1 MANIYRL
8 IIALCFSLIATASHS
23 AVSPQWRAYYSSA
36 DNPDGWAS
44 SRAATAS
51 LWCSW
56 AKARNILADWK
67 SCIGTD
73 YGYLTNSYGSQGVND
88 VEVLLSFESRCP
100 PKSIQVGNECV
111 CDNGAVQIGDSC
123 TPPKDPL
130 CGPLEGLP
138 LGVSF
143 MSTNMGAGSLSDYG
157 GKVGNPGKGCFPGG
171 CEVQGNMSSCG
182 SAAGNI
188 TCVLDSPKFT
198 GDKCDPQEQASEEKP
213 KESKCEAGKCEASIN
228 GVKMCLPCGENIGKE
243 RGESKKTKVNPDGS
257 RTETKT
263 STTTTTSKPIFN
275 PSGPSGGGGDGG
287 SGVPRTDGWKQGG
300 QGDGKHWPIPSS
312 KFGWDLNIPVE
323 TKRETTREKQINADG
338 SSGGTKVTEKTTS
351 SQVGAD
357 GRVRTAEETRTWYED
372 DAGNKTSE
380 TNNESH
386 DEKDQDKKT
395 YCQENPN
402 SSQCKE
408 SSFAG
413 ACGAD
418 FRCDGDAIQCAIVRE
433 QHLRNCRLFDVKSV
447 ESELYETE
455 KVKTGNRT
463 EDLPNNETIDFNNRI
478 KTDDLLGAGG
488 GITDVNIS
496 VLGHNINL
504 PFSNLNATLQYLGNV
519 LVAVAMLIAAKIV
532 GGK

>member
-8 IIALCFSLIATASHS
+8 IIALCFSLIVTASHS

-51 LWCSW
+51 LWCSY
-56 AKARNILADWK
+56 AKARDILANWK
-67 SCIGTD
+67 SCIGTE

-198 GDKCDPQEQASEEKP
+198 GEKCDPQDQASEEKP

-228 GVKMCLPCGENIGKE
+228 GNQMCLPCGENIGKE
-243 RGESKKTKVNPDGS
+243 EGRHTETKKNPDGS
-257 RTETKT
+257 TTTTKT
-263 STTTTTSKPIFN
+263 TTTTTTSKPIFN
-275 PSGPSGGGGDGG
+275 PGGPTGGGGDGG
-287 SGVPRTDGWKQGG
+287 SGVPRTDGWKQESTGG
-300 QGDGKHWPIPSS
+300 GNPLPIPSS
-312 KFGWDLNIPVE
+312 PLGWDLNIPVE
-323 TKRETTREKQINADG
+323 TKRETKRETIKNPDG

-351 SQVGAD
+351 SQVGGD
-357 GRVRTAEETRTWYED
+357 GRIRTAEETRTWVED
-372 DAGNKTSE
+372 EAGNKIGE
-380 TNNESH
+380 TKNESH

-395 YCQENPN
+395 FCEENPKLPM
-402 SSQCKE
+402 CKE
-408 SSFAG
+408 SNFSG
-413 ACGAD
+413 ACGSD
-418 FRCDGDAIQCAIVRE
+418 FRCEGDAIQCSMARE
-433 QHLRNCRLFDVKSV
+433 QHRRNCKMFDEKTI
-447 ESELYETE
+447 ESELYEKE
-455 KVKTGNRT
+455 KAKEGNQTKDLPDNKT
-463 EDLPNNETIDFNNRI
+463 EDMNNRI

-488 GITDVNIS
+488 GIMDLNVNVMGRSIS
-496 VLGHNINL
+496 L
-504 PFSNLNATLQYLGNV
+504 PFSQLNATIQYLGNI
-519 LVAVAMLIAAKIV
+519 LIAVAMLAAVRIV
-532 GGK
+532 GGR